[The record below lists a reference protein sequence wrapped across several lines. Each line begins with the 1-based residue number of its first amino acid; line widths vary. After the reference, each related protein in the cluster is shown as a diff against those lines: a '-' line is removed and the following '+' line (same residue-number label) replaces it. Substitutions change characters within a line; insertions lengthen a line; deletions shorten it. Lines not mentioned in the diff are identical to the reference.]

1 MSKLKFSEN
10 SISVINF
17 NNDKVPTFK
26 EERNKEWIK
35 FGENNDYPDYLISL
49 FNLSAKHNAIV
60 TGKVHYICGGGLSVD
75 KHSTTAEE
83 EAKMLQL
90 IEAAN
95 FNNLLP
101 KITTDIELFG
111 GCYLESIPSRGG
123 SFAQVNHVEF
133 QKIRI
138 SKNKDSFWYSN
149 DWTKYRQS
157 YEETGLK
164 KIEKF
169 NPSTK
174 AGLIYYKQYRPGN
187 NIYSLPEY
195 IGAIPYI
202 EIDHEIANFHLNNVK
217 NGFVGGTMLSFNNG
231 VPTAEEQKNIEQRV
245 KRKFTGTDNGG
256 QLIITFS
263 PDKDKA
269 PTVTPLLPND
279 FDKQFLQL
287 NETVI
292 QEIFTG
298 HKITSLSLFG
308 IKESKGLGSKDEIQQ
323 AFSLFQNGYINSKQ
337 KAIENIFNDILEF
350 AGFPRCLRIV
360 KTQPIESTIPEE
372 KMYEV
377 MTRDEIRIKAGLP
390 PLGDN
395 GQQMKEQFHS
405 HYSIESFK
413 SVGVPRGNYTI
424 VSSREVENAT
434 DVLLKEI
441 AFYKEKFVEYDKI
454 ERSILDLIN
463 KDGRISI
470 EDISKA
476 INEKVEDVKRTYD
489 NLIERKLLSV
499 STGELTKLTPE
510 AKTIIEQEP
519 APTNN
524 VEVLYSYEERKNLPP
539 LLTESRD
546 FCQELIG
553 LDKLYTRAEIELIS
567 KSEGRDVWATR
578 GGWFHNTKLNQTT
591 PYCRH
596 IWFQNVVRRR

>member
-1 MSKLKFSEN
+1 MSRVKFSEN

-17 NNDKVPTFK
+17 DNDKVPTFK
-26 EERNKEWIK
+26 EERNKDWIK
-35 FGENNDYPDYLISL
+35 FGENNDYPDYLINL

-60 TGKVHYICGGGLSVD
+60 TGKVHYICGGGLTVD
-75 KHSTTAEE
+75 KDCTNAAQ

-90 IEAAN
+90 INDSDFEELAIK
-95 FNNLLP
+95 LE
-101 KITTDIELFG
+101 TDIRLFG
-111 GCYLESIPSRGG
+111 GCYVEVLPNRIGG
-123 SFAQVNHVEF
+123 VAEENHIEF

-138 SKNKDSFWYSN
+138 SKNKDFFWYSN
-149 DWTKYRQS
+149 DWTKYRQTA
-157 YEETGLK
+157 EETGLR
-164 KIEKF
+164 KIEKY
-169 NPSTK
+169 NPKTK
-174 AGLIYYKQYRPGN
+174 TGLLHYKQYRPGN
-187 NIYSLPEY
+187 NIYPLPEY

-231 VPTAEEQKNIEQRV
+231 VPTTEEQKNIEQRV

-269 PTVTPLLPND
+269 PTVLPLLPND

-287 NETVI
+287 NETVT

-298 HKITSLSLFG
+298 HKITSLALFG
-308 IKESKGLGSKDEIQQ
+308 IKEAKGLGSKDELQQ
-323 AFSLFQNGYINSKQ
+323 AFSLFQNGFINTAQ
-337 KAIENIFNDILEF
+337 KELEGILNDLLEIG
-350 AGFPRCLRIV
+350 GFPRCIKIV
-360 KTQPIESTIPEE
+360 KTQPIEATVPED
-372 KMYEV
+372 KLYEV
-377 MTRDEIRIKAGLP
+377 MTRDEIRAKAGLP
-390 PLGDN
+390 PLEAQ
-395 GQQMKEQFHS
+395 GQQLKDQFHN

-413 SVGVPRGNYTI
+413 SVGVPKSNYTI

-476 INEKVEDVKRTYD
+476 INEKVEDVKKTYN
-489 NLIERKLLSV
+489 NLVERKLLSV

-553 LDKLYTRAEIELIS
+553 LDKLYTRAEIEMIS

-596 IWFQNVVRRR
+596 IWFQNVVRRK